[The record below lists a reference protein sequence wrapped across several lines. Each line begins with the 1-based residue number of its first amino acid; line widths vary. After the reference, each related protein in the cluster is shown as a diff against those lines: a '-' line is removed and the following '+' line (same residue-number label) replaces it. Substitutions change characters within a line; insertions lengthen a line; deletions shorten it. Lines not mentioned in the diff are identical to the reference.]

1 MRNSNI
7 CVGFSS
13 ARKLLEVIGE
23 ERRPTETTESWLWR
37 ISQTTKL
44 HYRVVRA
51 IWYGER
57 ISFESLYKL
66 KQAAKKRND
75 YIVDRLLWRRAILME
90 TDAEFFAD
98 EISHLTELVDRFGIK
113 KASGG

>member
-1 MRNSNI
+1 MSEMSL
-7 CVGFSS
+7 CVDKLS
-13 ARKLLEVIGE
+13 ARRLIEVIGGD
-23 ERRPTETTESWLWR
+23 RRATENTETYLWR
-37 ISQTTKL
+37 VAQTTKL

-57 ISFESLYKL
+57 ISFESAYKL

-75 YIVDRLLWRRAILME
+75 YILDRLLWRRAVLME

-98 EISHLTELVDRFGIK
+98 EISQITKLVEQFGVK